1 MYVKIFLKGSVGLF
15 QKHFTSISETQFLKE
30 LCVIIKIFKKKKQV
44 WIKEFEN
51 KDEAKRKARSYFNFC
66 KRIF

>member
-30 LCVIIKIFKKKKQV
+30 LCVIINIFKKKN
-44 WIKEFEN
+44 EFELN
-51 KDEAKRKARSYFNFC
+51 NLKKNIKLRENQGV
-66 KRIF
+66 I